1 MKHALENTRIC
12 LYTKR
17 IYFVS
22 YYRAYRGGDT
32 EYIPTLDIEVLE
44 DLEVKHEAKPIK
56 EMVSA
61 CGKPVYYID
70 KDLDGNT
77 LLQVGSSVA
86 VLSHDTPMEYRTV

>member
-1 MKHALENTRIC
+1 MKQGLENTRIC

-22 YYRAYRGGDT
+22 HYRAYRGGDV
-32 EYIPTLDIEVLE
+32 EYIPTLEVEVLE
-44 DLEVKHEAKPIK
+44 DLEVKHEAEPIK
-56 EMVSA
+56 GMVSA
-61 CGKPVYYID
+61 CGKSVYYID

-86 VLSHDTPMEYRTV
+86 VLDNSQKLEYRTV